1 MDLYTKLKGGTA
13 WRKQMRK
20 LAVSL
25 GLSNKMPV
33 FGVRFD
39 GLIMEISK
47 HSGMEDGDFV
57 VETCITHTLLPAL
70 TLEKGLESIKD
81 AVGKLKLNLPS
92 TSNGFFRSQ
101 VLENSVCDFHFTYY
115 VVSLCCFDTMSFCL
129 VFISYVIL

>member
-13 WRKQMRK
+13 WRKQM
-20 LAVSL
+20 L
-25 GLSNKMPV
+25 